1 MNKSQQF
8 CTFYVD
14 KHCFGV
20 SVDKVQEVLRN
31 QPMTSVPLAPR
42 EVCGLINL
50 RGQIV
55 TVIDLRRCLNLPDRE
70 QQGGTNVIMQ
80 TGDDIVSLLV
90 DEMGNVEYV
99 KESQFELPPDTMRGD
114 QRELIMGTYKLPEKL
129 MLVLDVERVVVS
141 EKSGQAP

>member
-1 MNKSQQF
+1 MNESQQF

-14 KHCFGV
+14 EHCFGV
-20 SVDKVQEVLRN
+20 SVDKVQEVLRS
-31 QPMTSVPLAPR
+31 QPMTSVPLAPQ

-70 QQGGTNVIMQ
+70 QPGGTNVIVQ

-99 KESQFELPPDTMRGD
+99 NEAEFELPPETMRGD
-114 QRELIMGTYKLPEKL
+114 QRELIKGTCKLPDKL
-129 MLVLDVERVVVS
+129 MLILDVAKVVVS
-141 EKSGQAP
+141 EKIGQAP